1 MNNRTKS
8 KKRQKAKSKKLQNSP
23 ISIVMATEVMC
34 WKRKRFIVSVQG
46 PCSRVGIE
54 LIGQLLNQNRQNMTK
69 GKIRWNTLFC
79 VIKLDCIHCSS
90 LGIYLFEAKS
100 AQVFAGL
107 EVRGWKSYTVSHT
120 GGRGTHIF
128 SLHSGLFSNN
138 KCPSSPCLKPQQSY
152 SWWISNLLIYSCMW
166 TLWTHSAWCVKIHGR
181 QLQFMQ
187 FI

>member
-54 LIGQLLNQNRQNMTK
+54 LIGQLSNQNRQNMTK

-120 GGRGTHIF
+120 GGEWHT
-128 SLHSGLFSNN
+128 
-138 KCPSSPCLKPQQSY
+138 SSVS
-152 SWWISNLLIYSCMW
+152 
-166 TLWTHSAWCVKIHGR
+166 TLDCFQITNVPHPPV
-181 QLQFMQ
+181 
-187 FI
+187 